1 MANRVPL
8 IVDTS
13 TLNIKELPASDN
25 LDLSSSGLLGVTKI
39 GINTAATKNTLEVI
53 GNANISGIVTAT
65 TFIGNVTGTI
75 TGDATGLT
83 GEPDIIVRNVR
94 ATGITTYE
102 DTRNV
107 DSIGIIT
114 ARSDVHVGAGLSV
127 IGISTFTGA
136 IDANGNIDIAGNTVL
151 NGNVDLGNATSDTIT
166 ATGRFDSD
174 LVPSSDDARDLG
186 TSALQWK
193 DLFVDGA
200 ANIDT
205 LNVDGVATFTAD
217 VIFDNG
223 TNAGKDITWDESLNH
238 LVFADDVYAKFGGG
252 GDLAIYHLSLIH
264 I

>member
-83 GEPDIIVRNVR
+83 GEPDIVVRNVR

-107 DSIGIIT
+107 DSIGIVT
-114 ARSDVHVGAGLSV
+114 ARAGVKVTGGDISVGTAGTISSAGNITLDKPGAG
-127 IGISTFTGA
+127 I
-136 IDANGNIDIAGNTVL
+136 
-151 NGNVDLGNATSDTIT
+151 IT
-166 ATGRFDSD
+166 ATRFVGS
-174 LVPSSDDARDLG
+174 
-186 TSALQWK
+186 
-193 DLFVDGA
+193 
-200 ANIDT
+200 
-205 LNVDGVATFTAD
+205 GVSLTD
-217 VIFDNG
+217 VISGVGIRTAGG
-223 TNAGKDITWDESLNH
+223 TVGWAATIIDFRGPGVTTAYYSCLLYTSDAADE
-238 LVFADDVYAKFGGG
+238 
-252 GDLAIYHLSLIH
+252 
-264 I
+264 